1 VADVSPATAAAE
13 PKLMGQ
19 YIARRLAQSVLVVFG
34 VVTAVFFLLQMTGD
48 PVRLMV
54 GDGASEEDIAN
65 IRHQLGLDRPL
76 HERYITFLGD
86 AARGDFGE
94 SVRQRGR
101 PAMEIVLDRYPA
113 TIRLAFV
120 ALALSVVLSTVF
132 GLISAVRRYSVV
144 DNVVMALA
152 LFGQSM
158 PSFWLGIMLILV
170 FAVQLGW
177 LPSQG
182 YGDGNPKYL
191 LLPALTLAAPGLAR
205 LTRLVRSGMLD
216 VLGQDYVRTARAK
229 GLRGWRVV
237 FGHAFKNAA
246 IPLVTIIALD
256 LGALLGGAVIT
267 EQIFAWPGVGL
278 EVVLAINGRDFPVV
292 QAAVFLVATSF
303 VIINLVTDLLYTWL
317 DPRVRIA

>member
-1 VADVSPATAAAE
+1 
-13 PKLMGQ
+13 MGQ
-19 YIARRLAQSVLVVFG
+19 YIARRLLQSVLVVFG
-34 VVTAVFFLLQMTGD
+34 VVTAVFFLLQLTGD

-54 GDGASEEDIAN
+54 GDGAAEADIEN

-76 HERYITFLGD
+76 PERYVAFLSD
-86 AARGDFGE
+86 AARADFGQ

-113 TIRLAFV
+113 TLRLAF
-120 ALALSVVLSTVF
+120 LALSLSVVMAIVF
-132 GLISAVRRYSVV
+132 GLISAVKRYSVL
-144 DNVVMALA
+144 DNVVMVMA
-152 LFGQSM
+152 LFGQSI
-158 PSFWLGIMLILV
+158 PNFWLGIMLILV

-182 YGDGNPKYL
+182 YGEGGLKHL
-191 LLPALTLAAPGLAR
+191 LLPTLTLAAPGLAR

-229 GLRGWRVV
+229 GLRETGVI
-237 FGHAFKNAA
+237 FGHALKNAA
-246 IPLVTIIALD
+246 IPLVTIIGLD

-278 EVVLAINGRDFPVV
+278 EVVLAINNRDFPVV
-292 QAAVFLVATSF
+292 QAAVFVVATSF
-303 VIINLVTDLLYTWL
+303 VLINLVVDLLYMWL
-317 DPRVRIA
+317 DPRVRLT